1 MHRKKT
7 EFTNTFDYKS
17 DMIIKK
23 DGYVM
28 KYIAMIES
36 FYPSLSKT
44 EKKIADYMIEEKGKI
59 IYQTLLEISKN
70 IHVGEASIMRF
81 VRKIGY
87 NGFQDLKLEIAKE
100 DRPQEQETYEHYID
114 EVAGNMVNTIANT
127 KTVLDPKQLNIAI
140 DLIVHA
146 QRLMYYGVGSSGLA
160 ASELQNRLMRLGK
173 IGVSVSDSHF
183 QLMHSSVS
191 GEKDVII
198 ALSLSGYTEDIIDSL
213 RLAKKNKAKII
224 AITNYVLSPVA
235 QLADSVLLTAGKEN
249 PLDGGS
255 LVAKISQ
262 LYIIDLLCTGY
273 AIKNKEVAYELK
285 GRTAQAVTKKS
296 ANKSIDN

>member
-1 MHRKKT
+1 
-7 EFTNTFDYKS
+7 
-17 DMIIKK
+17 
-23 DGYVM
+23 M

-44 EKKIADYMIEEKGKI
+44 EKKIANYMIEEKGKI

-87 NGFQDLKLEIAKE
+87 HGFQDLKLEIAKE
-100 DRPQEQETYEHYID
+100 DRPQVHETYEHYID
-114 EVAGNMVNTIANT
+114 EVAANMVHAITNT
-127 KTVLDPKQLNIAI
+127 KAVLDQKQLNDAI
-140 DLIVHA
+140 DLIYNA
-146 QRLMYYGVGSSGLA
+146 DRIMYYGVGSSGIA
-160 ASELQNRLMRLGK
+160 ANELQNRFMRLGK

-183 QLMHSSVS
+183 QLMHSSVC
-191 GEKDVII
+191 GERDVII
-198 ALSLSGYTEDIIDSL
+198 AVSLSGYTEDIIDSL
-213 RLAKKNKAKII
+213 KIAKKNNAKII

-235 QLADSVLLTAGKEN
+235 QLANSVLLSAGKEN
-249 PLDGGS
+249 PMDGGS

-273 AIKNKEVAYELK
+273 AIKNKEIAYELK

-296 ANKSIDN
+296 VNKSMDQ